1 MGGGDF
7 RDSETGIEA
16 QLFNTFVKSTE
27 HRSSGAF
34 RLLGFVA
41 SYFATTGHMSG
52 LDKRISGLR
61 FRCSDSD
68 DLMVQGLRKL
78 VSRTVHRAVAQRD
91 GSRNPV
97 LDPQHRKSLNRDANQ
112 GHSNSRR
119 YRFQ

>member
-1 MGGGDF
+1 MGGI
-7 RDSETGIEA
+7 SGIQRQASKLNYLTLSLRVQSIEV
-16 QLFNTFVKSTE
+16 QV
-27 HRSSGAF
+27 
-34 RLLGFVA
+34 LLGFVA

-91 GSRNPV
+91 ESRNPV